1 VRNIEIDSWGFENFS
16 LFTEPMEIK
25 VVNGK
30 ITLITGP
37 NGIGKTTIFDG
48 LSYAMHGVTSKGL
61 KGEDVVNDR
70 VLSDCYAWTKFK
82 VNEDEYKVDRY
93 CKHKK
98 NGSNVILY
106 KNGMDKPIAVG
117 TNEVREAVDKLFMP
131 HKLLMNIL
139 FFSQKVKTFFTDLPD
154 EQRKEIFRKIL
165 LLDDYVNYYKEVSR
179 RINELEKEISK
190 IKNNQIVTTSL
201 IEDCILE
208 IKKGEERKKEY
219 YVKKEK
225 EISDIIGNIMTSQDK
240 LIQLQR
246 KLSDIEYEEVLQKK
260 LEDVNRK
267 ISEVEMKSK
276 LIDSEFQKKKDD
288 IAIRKASKRSEVENE
303 KHGKEKEVLAEKS
316 KSLVDLQSTYN
327 NLKISYNNNISS
339 LDQEISKKISKINSN
354 NSLVNLHSSSRIE
367 IFEKVFSKPTSICPV
382 CDREI
387 TKDVV
392 ERLRE
397 KMAQIDLEISRLE
410 EDTKNC
416 NYDIPDIESKKTK
429 LKEEFDKETK
439 DYERNVSE
447 VEMINNRLIKELQDR
462 AEGAFKKLDKIEET
476 QVKELEEEKI
486 KEKSNLP
493 SLISLSEEKGKVLLI
508 VEDRKKLEN
517 EISTV
522 KSKIESEDNL
532 LKYKQTE
539 MFDQT
544 LVLIPKK
551 KLEDLQSSLSKLSE
565 EMIVVEKKSRILS
578 FLKKAFSPTGIPSM
592 LIDDSIPFI
601 NETVSKYLDSISNGR
616 YIVSFDTTKE
626 TKGGDIR
633 DKISMNVLDTVTLA
647 NKREKLSGGQVRLID
662 IATILTLSR
671 LQEVMQDVRINL
683 LLFDE
688 IFDSLDDS
696 NISYVSRVL
705 KEVSK
710 DKAIFLISHR
720 HIDLLEADEILRLEG
735 G

>member
-1 VRNIEIDSWGFENFS
+1 MRNIEIDSWGAENFS
-16 LFTEPMEIK
+16 LFAEPMEIK
-25 VVNGK
+25 VVNGR
-30 ITLITGP
+30 IVLVTGE
-37 NGIGKTTIFDG
+37 NGSGKTSLFDI
-48 LSYAMHGVTSKGL
+48 LAYALHGVTSKGL

-70 VLSDCYAWTKFK
+70 TLCDCYAWVKFK

-117 TNEVREAVDKLFMP
+117 TNEVREAIDKVFMS

-154 EQRKEIFRKIL
+154 SDRKEIFRKIL
-165 LLDDYVNYYKEVSR
+165 LLDDYVNYYKEVSKR
-179 RINELEKEISK
+179 LDKLDEDISK
-190 IKNNQIVTTSL
+190 IKNNQIITTSL
-201 IEDCILE
+201 IKDCILE
-208 IKKGEERKKEY
+208 IKKGEEREKEFY
-219 YVKKEK
+219 AKKEK
-225 EISDIIGNIMTSQDK
+225 DISDIIGNIMLSQDK

-260 LEDVNRK
+260 LEDVNQK

-288 IAIRKASKRSEVENE
+288 IAIRKASKRSEVENA
-303 KHGKEKEVLAEKS
+303 KHEREKEVLAGKS
-316 KSLVDLQSTYN
+316 KTLADLQSIYSSLN
-327 NLKISYNNNISS
+327 IIYNNNISN
-339 LDQEISKKISKINSN
+339 LDQEISKRTSTISSN
-354 NSLVNLHSSSRIE
+354 NSLVTLHSVARSE
-367 IFEKVFSKPTSICPV
+367 IFEKVFAKSISVCPV

-392 ERLRE
+392 EKLRG
-397 KMAQIDLEISRLE
+397 KMTELDLEITRLE
-410 EDTKNC
+410 ENTYYCNCETK
-416 NYDIPDIESKKTK
+416 DLKSKKAT

-439 DYERNVSE
+439 IHERKVTE
-447 VEMINNRLIKELQDR
+447 VEVANSRFIRELQDR
-462 AEGAFKKLDKIEET
+462 AEETFKKLDKIEEI

-493 SLISLSEEKGKVLLI
+493 SLTSLFDEKRNVLLNI
-508 VEDRKKLEN
+508 EDRKKIEN
-517 EISTV
+517 EISSV
-522 KSKIESEDNL
+522 RSKIESEDNL
-532 LKYKQTE
+532 VKYKQTE
-539 MFDQT
+539 VFDQT

-565 EMIVVEKKSRILS
+565 EMIVVEKKYRVLS

-705 KEVSK
+705 KEVSQ

-720 HIDLLEADEILRLEG
+720 HIDLLEADEVLRLS
-735 G
+735 